1 MSSDYQIRKPKDLT
15 KINPND
21 FGELLWWSYQLGI
34 TVEKLVT
41 LVQKYGIQASEIV
54 KQLKHHDQTEK

>member
-1 MSSDYQIRKPKDLT
+1 MSSEYQIRKPKDLT

-41 LVQKYGIQASEIV
+41 LVQKYGIQTSEIV
-54 KQLKHHDQTEK
+54 KQLKHRDQADQ